1 VCLNELLEEA
11 LALTEARRDAG
22 TEIVRLLEKGLP
34 DLTADP
40 SQIRQVLVNLLV
52 NAVQAMPRGGR
63 LEVETR
69 SEIGHVVVAITDTG
83 EGMSE
88 DTRRRLFAPFF
99 TTKDVGEGTGLG
111 LAVASGIVHSHGG
124 TIRVESEVGR
134 GSRFEVRLPLT
145 PPSAN
150 PDSDEVIGS

>member
-1 VCLNELLEEA
+1 MVRSLEE
-11 LALTEARRDAG
+11 D
-22 TEIVRLLEKGLP
+22 LP

-69 SEIGHVVVAITDTG
+69 SEDGHVFVAISDTG
-83 EGMSE
+83 MGMSE
-88 DTRRRLFAPFF
+88 DTRRKLFAPFF

-111 LAVASGIVHSHGG
+111 LAVVSRNRELPRRDHS
-124 TIRVESEVGR
+124 R
-134 GSRFEVRLPLT
+134 GDRSRPRQPVRG
-145 PPSAN
+145 PPAADTSSSVSS
-150 PDSDEVIGS
+150 DSDEIRKS